1 MYDVKIKGLKLDQ
14 LLVQDR
20 RLTNQQDDNFE
31 RELLNDPKEIA
42 EHIMLVDLGRNDI
55 GRVCDYKSI
64 EVPEFMVIERYSHV
78 MHIVSNVV
86 GTLRKD
92 KNIYDVMKGTFPAG
106 TVSGAPKV
114 RAMEII
120 SELEKSK
127 RVHTLE
133 LLDILDLTEF

>member
-1 MYDVKIKGLKLDQ
+1 
-14 LLVQDR
+14 
-20 RLTNQQDDNFE
+20 
-31 RELLNDPKEIA
+31 
-42 EHIMLVDLGRNDI
+42 
-55 GRVCDYKSI
+55 
-64 EVPEFMVIERYSHV
+64 MVIERYSHV

-92 KNIYDVMKGTFPAG
+92 KDIYDVMKGTFPAG

-127 RVHTLE
+127 RGPYSGVVGYFGFDGNFDSAITIRTV
-133 LLDILDLTEF
+133 ILDKDKAYVQAGAGIVADSEPDKEFEETENKAKGMLKALSMAKYYHENRRKKV